1 MRLRSFV
8 TLALLSTIPAS
19 AAADDDH
26 AGQRAGIDVRQQHQ
40 VARVRDGVQDGAITR
55 AELARLRADEAAI
68 RAEARVY
75 RQSGDGLTRPE
86 VRDLRRDLNQTSRE
100 IGRAKHNRTSR

>member
-1 MRLRSFV
+1 MRRRSFV

-19 AAADDDH
+19 AAADDH
-26 AGQRAGIDVRQQHQ
+26 AGGRAGINLRQPHQ
-40 VARVRDGVQDGAITR
+40 VARLREGVQDGAITR
-55 AELARLRADEAAI
+55 AELNRLRADEAAI

-75 RQSGDGLTRPE
+75 RHSGDGLTRPE
-86 VRDLRRDLNQTSRE
+86 VRDLRRELNQTSRE

>member
-8 TLALLSTIPAS
+8 TLARLSTIPAS
-19 AAADDDH
+19 AAADDH
-26 AGQRAGIDVRQQHQ
+26 AGHHAGINVRQPHQ
-40 VARVRDGVQDGAITR
+40 VARIRDGVQDGAITR
-55 AELARLRADEAAI
+55 AELNRLRADEAAI

-75 RQSGDGLTRPE
+75 RQSGDDLTRPE

>member
-8 TLALLSTIPAS
+8 TFALLSTIPAS
-19 AAADDDH
+19 AAAD
-26 AGQRAGIDVRQQHQ
+26 GPGRRAGINVRQQHQ
-40 VARVRDGVQDGAITR
+40 VARIRDGVQDGALTR
-55 AELARLRADEAAI
+55 AELNRLRGDEGAI

-86 VRDLRRDLNQTSRE
+86 VRDLRRDLNQTRRE
-100 IGRAKHNRTSR
+100 IGRAKHNHTSR